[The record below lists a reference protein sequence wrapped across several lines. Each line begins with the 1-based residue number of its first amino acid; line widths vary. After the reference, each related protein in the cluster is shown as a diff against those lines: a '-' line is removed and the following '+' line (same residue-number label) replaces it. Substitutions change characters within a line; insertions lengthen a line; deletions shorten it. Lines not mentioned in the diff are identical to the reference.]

1 MISIEQ
7 LCEIFNQHFTPPR
20 LPEGLVDVSL
30 SDDGT
35 LLIHIA
41 GRDVEIS
48 EDGDVL
54 GCGGFLPADF
64 DISKIIG

>member
-1 MISIEQ
+1 
-7 LCEIFNQHFTPPR
+7 
-20 LPEGLVDVSL
+20 LVDAVL
-30 SDDGT
+30 SEDGT
-35 LLIHIA
+35 LLLHIA

-64 DISKIIG
+64 DISRIIG